1 MGYNIKMWIFIK
13 KGKEPCIG
21 EVINSLLKIGAIIDK
36 RDVPSFFTSSPTF
49 AGSLNEMRK
58 LISKHGGSIP
68 FSYSSI
74 DFDLVYFFPE
84 HTLQPL
90 SLVGIQCDR
99 ANFRKDSQ
107 KIVSRFVELSK
118 CVWNSLGDEKIFG
131 LADLETGLE
140 AILDYLKK
148 NGELSEEGVSLES
161 PHEDFVNFYN
171 DELAKKLGLK
181 TISASN
187 EIVVRKVKGG
197 VMTFLKK
204 VPYYLK
210 R

>member
-21 EVINSLLKIGAIIDK
+21 EVIESLLKIGAIIDK
-36 RDVPSFFTSSPTF
+36 RNAPSFFASSHPF
-49 AGSLNEMRK
+49 AGSLNEMRE
-58 LISKHGGSIP
+58 LISKRGGSIP
-68 FSYSSI
+68 FSYSGI

-84 HTLQPL
+84 HALQPL
-90 SLVGIQCDR
+90 SIVGIQCDR
-99 ANFRKDSQ
+99 ANFRKDPQ
-107 KIVSRFVELSK
+107 KIALKFVELSK
-118 CVWNSLGDEKIFG
+118 CVWNALGDEKIFG

-148 NGELSEEGVSLES
+148 KGELSEGGVSLKS
-161 PHEDFVNFYN
+161 LHEDFINFYN
-171 DELAKKLGLK
+171 DELVKKLGLK
-181 TISASN
+181 NISASK
-187 EIVVRKVKGG
+187 EIVVRKAKGG